1 MTLLWISSQR
11 EVVIAR
17 LRILFDFLQT
27 AGLLV
32 LVKFRGEEW
41 FVTGVLSMS
50 GGVIG
55 GGFSIQTWLPYLC
68 SLTKDRISAYWVQ
81 LSAALMVVPV
91 AALTAVLSRGMVTRV
106 WHVKRSSVPFV
117 RTFALALVM
126 LEYGVFFAIVRAAAS
141 GLSLQA
147 FDQHPFDADVTGKE
161 DRTGRRYVTW
171 VSANVV
177 IIGLGYV
184 IPPRMLAI
192 PTFPVVDGLFVWNNR
207 TVY

>member
-91 AALTAVLSRGMVTRV
+91 ALFTAVLSQMILRWV
-106 WHVKRSSVPFV
+106 WRIRRSSFSLSE
-117 RTFALALVM
+117 RFWLSFVM

-147 FDQHPFDADVTGKE
+147 FDDDSGVPTADQRDFDAHSSSDYVPWMFSNVLLLFLGCVTPYCVA
-161 DRTGRRYVTW
+161 DIFC
-171 VSANVV
+171 APCN
-177 IIGLGYV
+177 
-184 IPPRMLAI
+184 
-192 PTFPVVDGLFVWNNR
+192 
-207 TVY
+207 